1 MGVFQVSMNLLLCHR
16 NQAFAL
22 ILSFTALSWGWTAW
36 LRGQIKTLEKGSIEK
51 HVQSQQ

>member
-1 MGVFQVSMNLLLCHR
+1 MGVFQVSMNLLLYHK
-16 NQAFAL
+16 NQALAL
-22 ILSFTALSWGWTAW
+22 ILSFTALNGW